1 MRNAMMS
8 IVTVVALA
16 SAPAWAQ
23 IAPVPTEQFPASCV
37 GDLDGNG
44 VVDSAD
50 LASMLGSYG
59 TCRRCAEDLNH
70 DGYVD
75 ERDVKILANQWG
87 RCAFDESVITTS
99 SRIAADVS
107 DDPEIYEGDVPTND
121 NRRSDPDQGSG
132 RMVVEVYRQSF
143 APAPN
148 EPMIDASDDD
158 TVDLVPDRGPDGGRL
173 EVGLYRQS
181 FAAAPDE
188 PMIDASDDDTDDLV
202 PDRGPDG
209 GRVEVGLYRQSF
221 AAAPNEPMIDAS
233 DDDTDDL
240 VPDRGPDSGKSLTP
254 EFRQASDAGPT
265 QPEINADDAFSDVEE
280 ATCEGDLDRNG
291 QIDSTDLAILL
302 SKYGGCRGC
311 EEDLNG
317 DGVVNQEDVD
327 TMLDIWGKCREVEE
341 ELKHVSRS
349 LAATDENEI
358 EEDLPPQSE
367 PEEEE
372 PQCPGDLDG
381 NGTIDSNDLATL
393 LAGYGRCSDCGADLT
408 GDGYIDRD
416 DVDQM
421 MASWGDCDAE
431 APSDSRPEGKSR
443 LEIQTAG

>member
-1 MRNAMMS
+1 MIDFLRVSECKRNRDLDELGSMNSADSNKRRLTMRNAMMS

-59 TCRRCAEDLNH
+59 TCRRCDEDLNH

-87 RCAFDESVITTS
+87 RCAFDESVITEF

-121 NRRSDPDQGSG
+121 NRRSDPDQDSG
-132 RMVVEVYRQSF
+132 KL
-143 APAPN
+143 A
-148 EPMIDASDDD
+148 
-158 TVDLVPDRGPDGGRL
+158 
-173 EVGLYRQS
+173 VGLYRQS
-181 FAAAPDE
+181 FAATPDE
-188 PMIDASDDDTDDLV
+188 PEIDASDYDNDDDLL
-202 PDRGPDG
+202 PDRGSD
-209 GRVEVGLYRQSF
+209 RDELVVEVYRQSF

-254 EFRQASDAGPT
+254 EFRQASDTAPT

-291 QIDSTDLAILL
+291 QIDSTDLAMLL

-327 TMLDIWGKCREVEE
+327 TMLDIWGWCREVEE

-381 NGTIDSNDLATL
+381 NGTIDSTDLATL
-393 LAGYGRCSDCGADLT
+393 LAGYGRCSDCEADLT

-431 APSDSRPEGKSR
+431 APSDSSPEGKSR
-443 LEIQTAG
+443 LEILTAG